1 MLEANLLHIGYKKSL
16 LTKPVNGSWK
26 KGDVVVILGDN
37 GVGKSTFLKTLA
49 NLQKPI
55 SGTVKLTTN
64 RIGWVDSSILKG
76 VYFNLKKIDLILKSS
91 LKDKSKVQSFDKL
104 LLSIFRCAIY
114 EIEVKKEI
122 SKKIVISEYLLIS
135 NHFFGN
141 KEATLLNGVLDNLR

>member
-1 MLEANLLHIGYKKSL
+1 MSDVKSYQRLLAVQALYEFTINKRGMDDSFDELLLHIVENSDFKNKINNSKL
-16 LTKPVNGSWK
+16 ILTKE
-26 KGDVVVILGDN
+26 
-37 GVGKSTFLKTLA
+37 
-49 NLQKPI
+49 
-55 SGTVKLTTN
+55 
-64 RIGWVDSSILKG
+64 ILKG
-76 VYFNLKKIDLILKSS
+76 VYFNLKTIDLILKSS

-141 KEATLLNGVLDNLR
+141 KEAALLNGVLDNLR

>member
-1 MLEANLLHIGYKKSL
+1 MSDVKSYQRLLAVQALYEFTINKRGMDDSFDELLLHIVENSDFKNKINNSKLL
-16 LTKPVNGSWK
+16 LTKE
-26 KGDVVVILGDN
+26 
-37 GVGKSTFLKTLA
+37 
-49 NLQKPI
+49 
-55 SGTVKLTTN
+55 
-64 RIGWVDSSILKG
+64 ILKG

-91 LKDKSKVQSFDKL
+91 LKDKSKVQLFDKL

-141 KEATLLNGVLDNLR
+141 KEAALLNGVLDNLR

>member
-1 MLEANLLHIGYKKSL
+1 MSDIKSYQRLLAVQALYEFTINKRGMDDSFDGLLLHIVENSDFKNKINNSKLL
-16 LTKPVNGSWK
+16 LTKE
-26 KGDVVVILGDN
+26 
-37 GVGKSTFLKTLA
+37 
-49 NLQKPI
+49 
-55 SGTVKLTTN
+55 
-64 RIGWVDSSILKG
+64 ILKG

-91 LKDKSKVQSFDKL
+91 LKVKSKAQSFDKL

>member
-1 MLEANLLHIGYKKSL
+1 MSDVKSYQRLLAVQALYEFSINKKGIDDSFDDLLLHIVKNSDFKNKLNSSKLL
-16 LTKPVNGSWK
+16 LTKE
-26 KGDVVVILGDN
+26 
-37 GVGKSTFLKTLA
+37 
-49 NLQKPI
+49 
-55 SGTVKLTTN
+55 
-64 RIGWVDSSILKG
+64 ILKG
-76 VYFNLKKIDLILKSS
+76 VCLNLKKIDLILKSS

>member
-1 MLEANLLHIGYKKSL
+1 MSDIKSYQRLLAVQALYEFTINKRGIDDSFDELLLHIVENSDFKNKINNSKLL
-16 LTKPVNGSWK
+16 LTKE
-26 KGDVVVILGDN
+26 
-37 GVGKSTFLKTLA
+37 
-49 NLQKPI
+49 
-55 SGTVKLTTN
+55 
-64 RIGWVDSSILKG
+64 ILKG

-141 KEATLLNGVLDNLR
+141 KEAALLNGVLDNLR

>member
-1 MLEANLLHIGYKKSL
+1 MSDIKSYQRLLAVQALYEFTINKRSMDDSFDELLLHIVENSDFKNKINNSKLL
-16 LTKPVNGSWK
+16 LTKE
-26 KGDVVVILGDN
+26 
-37 GVGKSTFLKTLA
+37 
-49 NLQKPI
+49 
-55 SGTVKLTTN
+55 
-64 RIGWVDSSILKG
+64 ILKG

-141 KEATLLNGVLDNLR
+141 KEAALLNGVLDNLR

>member
-1 MLEANLLHIGYKKSL
+1 MSDIKSYQRLLAVQALYEFTINKRGMDDSFDELLLHIVENSDFKNKINNSKLL
-16 LTKPVNGSWK
+16 LTKE
-26 KGDVVVILGDN
+26 
-37 GVGKSTFLKTLA
+37 
-49 NLQKPI
+49 
-55 SGTVKLTTN
+55 
-64 RIGWVDSSILKG
+64 ILKG

-141 KEATLLNGVLDNLR
+141 KEVTLLNGVLDNLR

>member
-1 MLEANLLHIGYKKSL
+1 MSDIKSYQRLLAVQALYESTINKKGVNDSFDELILHIVENSDFKNKINSSKLL
-16 LTKPVNGSWK
+16 LTKE
-26 KGDVVVILGDN
+26 IFR
-37 GVGKSTFLKTLA
+37 GVFL
-49 NLQKPI
+49 
-55 SGTVKLTTN
+55 
-64 RIGWVDSSILKG
+64 
-76 VYFNLKKIDLILKSS
+76 NLKKIDLILKSS

-141 KEATLLNGVLDNLR
+141 KEAALLNGVLDNLR

>member
-1 MLEANLLHIGYKKSL
+1 MSDIKSYQRLLAVQALYEFTINKKGMDDSFDELLLHIVENSDFKNKINNSKLL
-16 LTKPVNGSWK
+16 LTKE
-26 KGDVVVILGDN
+26 
-37 GVGKSTFLKTLA
+37 
-49 NLQKPI
+49 
-55 SGTVKLTTN
+55 
-64 RIGWVDSSILKG
+64 ILKG
-76 VYFNLKKIDLILKSS
+76 VFFNLKKIDLILKSS

-141 KEATLLNGVLDNLR
+141 KEAALLNGVLDNLR